1 MTRRLTAHL
10 RPARTA
16 PRLARER
23 LADFDHG
30 LPSRRLCDAELL
42 VSELVSNA
50 VKYGGDGDISVTF
63 ERDDGR
69 FRTEV
74 VDQGEGLLATL
85 RERRDVHTSGG
96 WGLPLVQMLS
106 DRWGAHEGS
115 THVWFEFA
123 LKPVG

>member
-1 MTRRLTAHL
+1 VH
-10 RPARTA
+10 
-16 PRLARER
+16 
-23 LADFDHG
+23 FDHG

-50 VKYGGDGDISVTF
+50 VKYGGDGDISVTY

-74 VDQGEGLLATL
+74 VDQGEGFLAVL
-85 RERRDVHTSGG
+85 RDRRDVHTPGG
-96 WGLPLVQMLS
+96 WGLPLVQTLS

-123 LKPVG
+123 L

>member
-10 RPARTA
+10 RHARTA

-42 VSELVSNA
+42 VTELVSNA

-63 ERDDGR
+63 ERDHGR

-74 VDQGEGLLATL
+74 VDQGRGFLAT
-85 RERRDVHTSGG
+85 RWARRRVHAQGG
-96 WGLPLVQMLS
+96 WGLPLVQTLS
-106 DRWGAHEGS
+106 DRWGAHADS

-123 LKPVG
+123 L

>member
-10 RPARTA
+10 RHAPSA

-50 VKYGGDGDISVTF
+50 VKYGGDGDITVTF

-69 FRTEV
+69 FRVEV
-74 VDQGEGLLATL
+74 VDQGEGLLAVL
-85 RERRDVHTSGG
+85 RDRREAHTAGG
-96 WGLPLVQMLS
+96 WGLPLVQTLS

-123 LKPVG
+123 L

>member
-1 MTRRLTAHL
+1 MTRRLTAKL
-10 RPARTA
+10 RQARTA
-16 PRLARER
+16 PRAARAK

-42 VSELVSNA
+42 LSELVSNA
-50 VKYGGDGDISVTF
+50 VKYGDGEISVIF

-74 VDQGEGLLATL
+74 VDQGDGFMAVL
-85 RERRDVHTSGG
+85 RDGRDVSTPGG
-96 WGLPLVQMLS
+96 WGLPLVQTLS

-123 LKPVG
+123 LQ

>member
-1 MTRRLTAHL
+1 MTRRLTATL
-10 RPARTA
+10 RHARTA
-16 PRLARER
+16 PRLARAR

-30 LPSRRLCDAELL
+30 LSSGRLCDAELL

-50 VKYGGDGDISVTF
+50 VKYGDGEIRLIF

-74 VDQGEGLLATL
+74 VDQGEGLIAAL
-85 RERRDVHTSGG
+85 RGRPDASTPGG
-96 WGLPLVQMLS
+96 WGIPLVQTLS

-123 LKPVG
+123 L

>member
-10 RPARTA
+10 RHARTA

-23 LADFDHG
+23 LAHFDHG

-50 VKYGGDGDISVTF
+50 VKYGGDGDIDVTF

-74 VDQGEGLLATL
+74 VDQGVGLLAAL
-85 RERRDVHTSGG
+85 RDRRDLPSHGG
-96 WGLPLVQMLS
+96 WGLPLVQRLS
-106 DRWGAHEGS
+106 DRWGAHEDS
-115 THVWFEFA
+115 AHVWFEFA
-123 LKPVG
+123 L